1 VQKNGTVFRL
11 SVEICNMKNLYFLI
25 PALLLLSACSGAK
38 NQMERSDYD
47 RVVLKVTDRLLKNK
61 KVKDEELQILADAYQ
76 MALDRDKI
84 RIQQLKSSGNPES
97 WADVFEIYTNMQR
110 RQDLAVRVNPLRFR
124 NGQTLTL
131 PINNITA
138 AREEARANAAE
149 FYYQAGLDLLNSEL
163 RSDARAAYGH
173 FQQVN
178 QYFKSYKDVISLSQ
192 QALDRGTAHILL
204 LVDQNPNLFLPQNFA
219 GELLSVDYND
229 AVNGWIFFHTDPG
242 ARKTY
247 DYAVKL
253 VMTESFISPSS
264 VKELFCD
271 EEKEIENGWQYVYD
285 SRGNVAKDSAGN
297 DIKVPKYMLVNA
309 RVTETQLFKSAA
321 IRGVVEIYDYK
332 RERMLRSVP
341 AQGESIFNH
350 YYALFV
356 GDKRALSDE
365 SLKKIGNKPLPF
377 PTDLDMVLLATNE
390 LKRMFATILRDQQRI
405 FNTDTI

>member
-1 VQKNGTVFRL
+1 MKHLYVIISVVFL
-11 SVEICNMKNLYFLI
+11 T
-25 PALLLLSACSGAK
+25 SACSGAK

-47 RVVLKVTDRLLKNK
+47 RAVVKVTDRLLKNK

-84 RIQQLKSSGNPES
+84 RIQQLKNSGNPES
-97 WADVFEIYTNMQR
+97 WADIFEIYTNIQR

-124 NGQTLTL
+124 SGQTLTL
-131 PINNITA
+131 PINNINA
-138 AREEARANAAE
+138 AREEARTNAAE
-149 FYYQAGLDLLNSEL
+149 FYYQGGLALLSSEL
-163 RSDARAAYGH
+163 RSDARTAYGY
-173 FQQVN
+173 FQKVN
-178 QYFKSYKDVISLSQ
+178 QYFKTYKDVVVLSQ
-192 QALDRGTAHILL
+192 KALDRGTAHILL

-229 AVNGWIFFHTDPG
+229 AVNSWIFFHTDPG
-242 ARKTY
+242 ARDAY

-271 EEKEIENGWQYVYD
+271 EEKEIQNGWQYVYD
-285 SRGNVAKDSAGN
+285 GNGNVMKDSSGN
-297 DIKVPKYMLVNA
+297 DLKVPKYLLVKA

-321 IRGVVEIYDYK
+321 IRGVVEIYDYR

-341 AQGESIFNH
+341 AQGESVFNH
-350 YYALFV
+350 YYALFN
-356 GDKRALSDE
+356 GDQRALSEE

-390 LKRMFATILRDQQRI
+390 LKRMFATILREQQRI
-405 FNTDTI
+405 FNTDTL